1 MSDLPFFLGRLVRRP
16 HEISAVAPS
25 SHSLARAMA
34 LEVPDD
40 AIAGPVVELGPGTGR
55 ITRALL
61 ARGIAPGDLH
71 CFEMSRDFA
80 DHIRQNFDGVNVH
93 HAPAQTLASSGLRD
107 VGAVVSGLPL
117 LSIPNPVVEEILNAS
132 LAVLRP
138 GGVFVQFTYG
148 PTPPIPENLRAKL
161 RLSHRRGRKIWNNLP
176 PARIYTFRGTAAL
189 A

>member
-1 MSDLPFFLGRLVRRP
+1 
-16 HEISAVAPS
+16 
-25 SHSLARAMA
+25 MA

-161 RLSHRRGRKIWNNLP
+161 RLSRRRGRKIWNNLP